1 MCLELTL
8 PTTHTSY
15 DSFSEALNTAFMMQV
30 GSDCVELK
38 TVISIQLID
47 FLLLSATNI
56 NLSKKLFQLLY
67 SIDFQLLFNNNKIFI
82 KNRLQLFMIRTR
94 TFYGVARL
102 PY

>member
-1 MCLELTL
+1 
-8 PTTHTSY
+8 
-15 DSFSEALNTAFMMQV
+15 MMQV